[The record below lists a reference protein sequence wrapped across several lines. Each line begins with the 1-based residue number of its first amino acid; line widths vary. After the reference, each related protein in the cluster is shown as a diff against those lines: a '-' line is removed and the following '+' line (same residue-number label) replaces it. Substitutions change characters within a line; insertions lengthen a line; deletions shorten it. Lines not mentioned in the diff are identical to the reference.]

1 MLANACSMAVQL
13 GRQGMTVGCCFG
25 SVTPPQ
31 AEHLLLCTSCAQ
43 PHSMSFRM
51 VYKTLNSL
59 IHLCILASLAAY
71 HFCRENTRTF
81 RLLSATSSVQPSWRA
96 TAFHR
101 GIHPKTA
108 GSAKQM
114 IDPKASVRFCTVT
127 ASLDNC
133 TTQRGYYGSRF
144 ILMLVTTGKHPR
156 KAPLHVGKVGAV
168 GYLYTREHQLGRAM
182 RC

>member
-43 PHSMSFRM
+43 PHSMSFSM

-59 IHLCILASLAAY
+59 IHPCILASLAAY

-108 GSAKQM
+108 GSAKQI
-114 IDPKASVRFCTVT
+114 IDPKASVRFCTSQHPLT
-127 ASLDNC
+127 AALYEE
-133 TTQRGYYGSRF
+133 TTVDQGS
-144 ILMLVTTGKHPR
+144 IIATGEHPLNSHPTCGEGGSCR
-156 KAPLHVGKVGAV
+156 EPLH
-168 GYLYTREHQLGRAM
+168 QRASAM
-182 RC
+182 